1 MAAGREVG
9 RLLFL
14 VNPRA
19 GGRLGRTVAV
29 HVLEALERRGAV
41 LGLDFQIE
49 FTRPGEVVRQAAEAS
64 RRAPVVV
71 AVGGDGTILDVI
83 RGLVAGGGPA
93 ALGVIPLGTGND
105 FSRTLGLYR
114 PIGPRGRAAVDQAC
128 EHLLWGRRIE
138 VDLLEING
146 RILFASYL
154 SFGQDARV
162 ACAFARLRHHLSGAL
177 LESTLVNK
185 LVLSLLWFRYM
196 RERLPAG
203 VRLRVARPDGTL
215 EPVDVPARSTALIIS
230 NIRHYGGGS
239 RLAPAAELG
248 DGRFEVTVV
257 PTAADFLRLM
267 VTRLRYAPAEAPW
280 WPKLPS
286 WQTSRVEVE
295 PAGAG
300 AFQIDGEDATAV
312 LASERVLEV
321 KVGPRLAVVAP

>member
-1 MAAGREVG
+1 MTAGREVG

-19 GGRLGRTVAV
+19 GGRLGRAVAV
-29 HVLEALERRGAV
+29 YVLEALERRGAV
-41 LGLDFQIE
+41 LGLDFQVE
-49 FTRPGEVVRQAAEAS
+49 FTRPGEVMQQAAEAS

-71 AVGGDGTILDVI
+71 AVGGDGTILEVI

-128 EHLLWGRRIE
+128 EHLLWGRRVQ
-138 VDLLEING
+138 VDLLELNG
-146 RILFASYL
+146 RMLFASYL
-154 SFGQDARV
+154 SFGLDARI
-162 ACAFARLRHHLSGAL
+162 ACAFARLRHHLSGAVL
-177 LESTLVNK
+177 ASTLANK
-185 LVLSLLWFRYM
+185 AALAVLGLRYIG
-196 RERLPAG
+196 ERLPEG
-203 VRLRVARPDGTL
+203 VRLRVARPDGAL
-215 EPVDVPARSTALIIS
+215 EAVELPSRSRTLIIS

-267 VTRLRYAPAEAPW
+267 ITRLRYAPAEAPW
-280 WPKLPS
+280 WPRLPS
-286 WQTSRVEVE
+286 WQTSRAEVE
-295 PAGAG
+295 PAGAT
-300 AFQIDGEDATAV
+300 AFQMDGEDATAA
-312 LASERVLEV
+312 LAGARVLDV
-321 KVGPRLAVVAP
+321 RVGPRLTVVAP